1 MKKIIVTYVGW
12 GERWRLGNLA
22 EEGQTLLFEYA
33 EPALAQGLELSPRH
47 LKLRTAAYDGFPTS
61 QLRLPGLIADALPDG
76 WGLLLMDRLF
86 RKHGRRA
93 GEISPLDRLTFIGEC
108 GMGALTFEPAEP
120 WAMPQ
125 QDVSLLKLAS
135 EVHNLQIDGEDE
147 AVLLELAR
155 LGGSPHGARPK
166 VLVNFNP
173 GTRRVDTRP
182 FDGGEPW
189 LVKFQASGEH
199 KEVCALECAYADLAR
214 ACGLDMPQT
223 HYFDLSPKLAGF
235 GVARF
240 DREAGMRV
248 PVHTLAGLL
257 HADFRVPGSLDYTTF
272 LRATRYLTQDVREV
286 NKAYERAV
294 FNVLFHNRDD
304 HAKNVSFRL
313 GKDRRWRLAP
323 CYDLT
328 FSTGPGGEHQMD
340 VCGEGR
346 QVTRAD
352 LLTLA
357 TQADLSPGWAATV
370 IDRMLDQAYQ
380 FGLLA
385 SPFPIRKATLKAVSR
400 AIDANAKRL
409 AGAGAQVQNRT

>member
-12 GERWRLGNLA
+12 GERWTLGTLA
-22 EEGQTLLFEYA
+22 DNGQTVLFEYA
-33 EPALAQGLELSPRH
+33 ESALTQDLELSPRH
-47 LKLRTAAYDGFPTS
+47 LRLRAAAYDGFPTS

-93 GEISPLDRLTFIGEC
+93 AEISPLDRLAFIGER

-135 EVHNLQIDGEDE
+135 EAHSVQIDGEDE

-166 VLVNFNP
+166 VLVNFCP
-173 GTRRVDTRP
+173 GSRRVGTRS
-182 FDGGEPW
+182 FEGGEPW

-199 KEVCALECAYADLAR
+199 KEVCALERAYADLAR
-214 ACGLDMPQT
+214 ACGLDMPQA

-272 LRATRYLTQDVREV
+272 LRATRFLTQDVREV

-294 FNVLFHNRDD
+294 FNVLFHNQDD
-304 HAKNVSFRL
+304 HAKNVSYRL
-313 GKDRRWRLAP
+313 GADRRWRLAP
-323 CYDLT
+323 SYDLT
-328 FSTGPGGEHQMD
+328 FSAGPGGEHQMD

-357 TQADLSPGWAATV
+357 VQADLSPGWAATV
-370 IDRMLDQAYQ
+370 IDRMLDQVSR
-380 FGLLA
+380 FSELT
-385 SPFPIRKATLKAVSR
+385 SPFPIRKATLKAVRR

-409 AGAGAQVQNRT
+409 AGAGAQGQNRT